1 MIDDLSPSANVCDS
15 ERLFCRNGGTC
26 VDFLRCICPENFTGK
41 HSSGGVGG
49 VGDVMMSQNNLMMSR
64 APSGLFC
71 EQRVCLKKNGCL
83 ENAEDSASSLASHL
97 YLLTFGLITATFC

>member
-1 MIDDLSPSANVCDS
+1 
-15 ERLFCRNGGTC
+15 
-26 VDFLRCICPENFTGK
+26 
-41 HSSGGVGG
+41 
-49 VGDVMMSQNNLMMSR
+49 MMSQNNLMMPR